1 MFLDLDASIF
11 GSSTSFHETKFR
23 YILSKITRCYNMMI
37 ADNVK
42 LDNNENRIR
51 DILLLNYLK
60 NDAVRESIGFVSDQV
75 NFDREIQEDHSTGR
89 TDIRITTFDTFKCQR
104 AYYVL
109 ECKRLNNKN
118 IIGKTGLNAE
128 YIKNGIWRF
137 TSKYYSSHY
146 RVNAMIGFVVE
157 QLDIDMNINRINKL
171 LLASPSINTTK
182 KITNDDFISDFAF
195 LYQSEHIDIDE
206 DSLKLYHLMYDFNK
220 NIQT

>member
-23 YILSKITRCYNMMI
+23 DILSKITRCYNMMI
-37 ADNVK
+37 
-42 LDNNENRIR
+42 
-51 DILLLNYLK
+51 
-60 NDAVRESIGFVSDQV
+60 AVRESIGFVSDQV

-171 LLASPSINTTK
+171 LLA
-182 KITNDDFISDFAF
+182 
-195 LYQSEHIDIDE
+195 
-206 DSLKLYHLMYDFNK
+206 
-220 NIQT
+220 